1 MESTYDETLDIDE
14 VDVTNYAGFGLR
26 LAAWLIDLLLIGVVV
41 AIAMGVLGVIGFS
54 ALGGAEGFE
63 DFANSPEEV
72 PPGMIAAMMG
82 AYMGFIGFTM
92 VAAWLYFAL
101 MESSYRQATLGKM
114 AVGIKVT
121 NMEGGRISF
130 LNATGRYFGKII
142 SGMIMYIGYIMAAFT
157 EKKQALHDMMAST
170 LVLRK

>member
-1 MESTYDETLDIDE
+1 MESNYEDTLDLDTT
-14 VDVTNYAGFGLR
+14 DYAGFGLR
-26 LAAWLIDLLLIGVVV
+26 LAAWLIDGILIGVVV
-41 AIAMGVLGVIGFS
+41 GVAMLILGTIGFGAMGGVG
-54 ALGGAEGFE
+54 GFE
-63 DFANSPEEV
+63 DLANNPDEV

-82 AYMGFIGFTM
+82 AYFGFIGFTM

-121 NMEGGRISF
+121 NMDGGKISF

-142 SGMIMYIGYIMAAFT
+142 SGMIMYVGYIMAAFT